1 MGRSGPLAMFPL
13 GTVLFPGAQLP
24 LHVFEPR
31 YRRLT
36 DDCLAGDGTFGVV
49 LIARGS
55 EVGGGDERFGVATVA
70 RIVRASCLDDGRWFL
85 LVEGSH
91 RVAVTRWLD
100 DDPYPRAVVDDVA
113 DVPGSVDEDSFARAT
128 AAVRTARALLSELG
142 SQAPVV
148 ADLGAG
154 VVTGTDSETAT
165 RLWRLCALAPVT
177 VLDSQ
182 RLLETTD
189 PATRVTLV
197 AELCEALAG
206 DLVRLLGG
214 GPGAPAS

>member
-1 MGRSGPLAMFPL
+1 MGGSGPLAMFPL

-24 LHVFEPR
+24 LHVFETR

-36 DDCLAGDGTFGVV
+36 DDCLAGDGTFGIV

-55 EVGGGDERFGVATVA
+55 EVGGGDERFGVGTLA
-70 RIVRASCLDDGRWFL
+70 RIVRASPVDDGRWFL
-85 LVEGSH
+85 VVEGSH

-113 DVPGSVDEDSFARAT
+113 DGPGSVDEDTFARAT

-142 SQAPVV
+142 SEAPVV

-154 VVTGTDSETAT
+154 GVTGTDTEAAA

-182 RLLETTD
+182 RILETTD

-197 AELCEALAG
+197 AEQCEALAG

-214 GPGAPAS
+214 GPGAPTS

>member
-36 DDCLAGDGTFGVV
+36 DDCLADDGRFGVV

-70 RIVRASCLDDGRWFL
+70 TILRASPLDDGRWFL
-85 LVEGSH
+85 LVQGGH
-91 RVAVTRWLD
+91 RVAVTRWLA
-100 DDPYPRAVVDDVA
+100 DDPYPRAHVEDVA
-113 DVPGSVDEDSFARAT
+113 EDPASVDEDAFARAT

-142 SQAPVV
+142 SPAPVV

-154 VVTGTDSETAT
+154 GVTDTDSEAAT

-177 VLDSQ
+177 ALDGQ

-189 PATRVTLV
+189 PEARVNLV

-214 GPGAPAS
+214 GPGAPAW